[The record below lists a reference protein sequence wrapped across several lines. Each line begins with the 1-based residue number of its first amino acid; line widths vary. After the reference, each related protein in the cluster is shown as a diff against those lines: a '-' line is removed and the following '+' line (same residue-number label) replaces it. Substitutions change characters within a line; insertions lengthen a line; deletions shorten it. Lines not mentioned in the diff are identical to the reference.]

1 MVISA
6 PAKVVLVNYL
16 QFLTTHLL
24 GSKNLC
30 GKVAKMIMVHFT
42 TFVKVCSKVECAM
55 TLEYDS

>member
-6 PAKVVLVNYL
+6 TATCAGDLSTVSHNPFVGPK
-16 QFLTTHLL
+16 
-24 GSKNLC
+24 KWC

-55 TLEYDS
+55 TLVYDS